1 MLVLLFSASCCIL
14 RRPLFICRSAQSHG
28 STDKNRGRG
37 VDEHEELESMT
48 PAAYSEPPRNIQLSL
63 RSASAKK
70 KSSTLPRRSAR
81 LVPKVC
87 VHFRLLIVTV
97 KYEPIYYSFS
107 LKGWVD

>member
-1 MLVLLFSASCCIL
+1 MFPISNIG
-14 RRPLFICRSAQSHG
+14 PLFAAASYVLKRPPSFCRSVQSRG

-37 VDEHEELESMT
+37 AEGLEELESVT

-70 KSSTLPRRSAR
+70 KPSTLPRRSAR

-87 VHFRLLIVTV
+87 VHFID
-97 KYEPIYYSFS
+97 YSTY
-107 LKGWVD
+107 

>member
-1 MLVLLFSASCCIL
+1 MFSASCYIL

-37 VDEHEELESMT
+37 VEELEELEELESMT

-87 VHFRLLIVTV
+87 VHFHLLIITV
-97 KYEPIYYSFS
+97 KYEPTYYSFS
-107 LKGWVD
+107 LKGW

>member
-1 MLVLLFSASCCIL
+1 V
-14 RRPLFICRSAQSHG
+14 QSHG

-37 VDEHEELESMT
+37 VEQLEELESMT

-70 KSSTLPRRSAR
+70 KPSTLPRRSAR

-87 VHFRLLIVTV
+87 VHFRLLIITV
-97 KYEPIYYSFS
+97 KVWTHILFIFFERM
-107 LKGWVD
+107 VD